1 MEVGAICSVFV
12 KERERDI
19 CTSFERLL
27 QNKQNLYI
35 KMFVRSWWNKIMEK
49 FGKEA
54 RGKGQGIIPNID
66 FCALP
71 FFNSLVNIFIPH
83 FGKWRKSLDH

>member
-1 MEVGAICSVFV
+1 
-12 KERERDI
+12 
-19 CTSFERLL
+19 
-27 QNKQNLYI
+27 
-35 KMFVRSWWNKIMEK
+35 MEK

-71 FFNSLVNIFIPH
+71 FFNLLVNIFIPH
-83 FGKWRKSLDH
+83 FGKWRKSLVH